1 MPAYMQIAAYPLWGL
16 IAVFAAAAITICIAG
31 TRLSG
36 IADELADRT
45 GLGEVIA
52 GALFV
57 GATTSL
63 PGAITSVSTAWQG
76 APDLAVGNAMGSLT
90 AQTAF
95 IAVADLFYRRA
106 NLEHSAASVTSL
118 AQGVLMVVTLSIPL
132 LASSVSD
139 VTFWRIHPATLA
151 IPVAYILGLR
161 LLWQIEKAPMW
172 NPVQTS
178 DTEEEISDV
187 SHVEGRM
194 TTLWIRFAILAAIT
208 AAAGY
213 TIAEAAIGLTETTDI
228 GAGPIGTLFAGVT
241 TSLPELVTAIAA
253 ARAGAVNL
261 AIGNILGGNS
271 FDVMFLAAADVA
283 YPGSIYAEMTPTN
296 NATAT
301 IAILMTGILLLGL
314 LKRDRHGPATIGFE
328 SVTVLALYGLS
339 VVLLFI

>member
-1 MPAYMQIAAYPLWGL
+1 MRSGPEPDQQRDNMPAYLQIAAYPLWGL

-118 AQGVLMVVTLSIPL
+118 AQDR
-132 LASSVSD
+132 A
-139 VTFWRIHPATLA
+139 
-151 IPVAYILGLR
+151 PVALDMQR
-161 LLWQIEKAPMW
+161 
-172 NPVQTS
+172 
-178 DTEEEISDV
+178 
-187 SHVEGRM
+187 GR
-194 TTLWIRFAILAAIT
+194 RNR
-208 AAAGY
+208 Y
-213 TIAEAAIGLTETTDI
+213 RN
-228 GAGPIGTLFAGVT
+228 
-241 TSLPELVTAIAA
+241 SK
-253 ARAGAVNL
+253 N
-261 AIGNILGGNS
+261 GG
-271 FDVMFLAAADVA
+271 F
-283 YPGSIYAEMTPTN
+283 
-296 NATAT
+296 
-301 IAILMTGILLLGL
+301 
-314 LKRDRHGPATIGFE
+314 
-328 SVTVLALYGLS
+328 
-339 VVLLFI
+339 